1 MTAESLLVS
10 PSPQELP
17 RRRASCTTHADDP
30 QALTDALVTAAT
42 ADEKGYRDDATVVVL
57 LRRSDKPAFVRD

>member
-1 MTAESLLVS
+1 MTADSLLVS
-10 PSPQELP
+10 PSPQEVP